1 MVKGSGEWLNESN
14 GLMVQ
19 MERRAPSKHLFDA
32 FQRAR
37 REFES
42 PLVLKKEE

>member
-1 MVKGSGEWLNESN
+1 
-14 GLMVQ
+14 MVQ
-19 MERRAPSKHLFDA
+19 TERRAPSKHLVDA

-42 PLVLKKEE
+42 PLARKQEEGWMMLD

>member
-1 MVKGSGEWLNESN
+1 MVQSEQSN

-19 MERRAPSKHLFDA
+19 MERRAPSKHHVDV

-42 PLVLKKEE
+42 PLTHKQEEWMMLD